1 MIMQEFN
8 ELMKRVHWFRSIDN
22 ARSFA
27 CGCDKTHMIVMGDV
41 DENGGWYW
49 VSVPAV
55 TEKLNRAGY
64 EYVR

>member
-1 MIMQEFN
+1 MTTPEFN
-8 ELMKRVHWFRSIDN
+8 ELMKRVRRFRSIYN

-27 CGCDKTHMIVMGDV
+27 YGCDKTHMIVMGDV
-41 DENGGWYW
+41 DEDGGWYW